1 MKHRNPLLVIL
12 SICLA
17 YQANANARLSL
28 QHGRP
33 GQNRH
38 WQARTNSRT
47 PGQTTSGTGYKTQL
61 NLCYEFSVPGNTANV
76 RLVTL
81 VPRTIRDRQRILGV
95 SWSEKPLR
103 LFVKNESCYAEF
115 VFAKPKKRFK
125 VEVNIRAELFRY
137 DLSTARKSQK
147 QTFSE
152 DPGLNS
158 CLMQE
163 KYIEKDHPQ
172 IQQIAKSLL
181 GRDEMATV
189 KKVYSYVLENLEY
202 GSRSRKDLGALRAAQ
217 KKRGDC
223 SEYADLFVALC
234 RALDIPARVI
244 TGYAMRP
251 DDVAPKHHWVE
262 VYLQEYGWVPF
273 DPSRGDLQSA
283 AARTRAFETLRPVYV
298 YLSHIRNDP
307 VLHNGHFY
315 FFTYWGDKLN
325 LKDTIEFEPLDPR
338 HKPHR

>member
-1 MKHRNPLLVIL
+1 MAPR
-12 SICLA
+12 A
-17 YQANANARLSL
+17 
-28 QHGRP
+28 
-33 GQNRH
+33 
-38 WQARTNSRT
+38 
-47 PGQTTSGTGYKTQL
+47 TSEKGYKTQL
-61 NLCYEFSVPGNTANV
+61 NMCYEFSVPGNTANV

-81 VPRTIRDRQRILGV
+81 VPRTMQDRQRILGV

-103 LFVKNESCYAEF
+103 VFVKDGSCYAEF
-115 VFAKPKKRFK
+115 MFAEPKKRFE
-125 VEVNIRAELFRY
+125 VEINIEAKLFRY
-137 DLSTARKSQK
+137 DLSTARNSQR
-147 QTFSE
+147 QRFSE
-152 DPGLNS
+152 EPSLNTF
-158 CLMQE
+158 LRQE

-172 IQQIAKSLL
+172 IQQIAESLL

-189 KKVYSYVLENLEY
+189 KNVYSYVLENLEY
-202 GSRSRKDLGALRAAQ
+202 AGRSKKDLGALKAAQ

-273 DPSRGDLQSA
+273 DPSRGDLQGA
-283 AARTRAFETLRPVYV
+283 AARTRAFETLSPVYV
-298 YLSHIRNDP
+298 YLSHIRNDE

-315 FFTYWGDKLN
+315 FFGYWGDKLS
-325 LKDTIEFEPLDPR
+325 LKERIEFEPVVSHNKTR
-338 HKPHR
+338 R